1 MARRKNKKRIDPR
14 YFLHETTIRD
24 IQKGAPLSENKEYW
38 DDLFGNRWGD
48 ERTWSMVTA
57 GSLVGVY
64 NDMGFTDPQRFINL
78 MPHEWQKP
86 KATKA
91 LQDAGILKGDAA
103 PSAEQPSGGS
113 FTHSA
118 AGTAGDPARAKKTR
132 DFKMDPRTGKVSE

>member
-1 MARRKNKKRIDPR
+1 MAIRKNKKRIDPR
-14 YFLHETTIRD
+14 YFLHETTHRD
-24 IQKGAPLSENKEYW
+24 ITGDSSLSENKQYW
-38 DDLFGNRWGD
+38 DDLFGNKWGD
-48 ERTWSMVTA
+48 EHTWKMVTA
-57 GSLVGVY
+57 DSLVGVY
-64 NDMGFTDPQRFINL
+64 QDMGFTDPQRFIDL

-86 KATKA
+86 KATQA

>member
-1 MARRKNKKRIDPR
+1 MAIRKNKKRIDPR
-14 YFLHETTIRD
+14 YFLNETTYRD
-24 IQKGAPLSENKEYW
+24 LDESMYGTFKQHWNDEYTWKMVTPNSIISIYKGINSNNPQKFI
-38 DDLFGNRWGD
+38 DDLP
-48 ERTWSMVTA
+48 
-57 GSLVGVY
+57 Y
-64 NDMGFTDPQRFINL
+64 
-78 MPHEWQKP
+78 EWQKP
-86 KATKA
+86 KVTKA